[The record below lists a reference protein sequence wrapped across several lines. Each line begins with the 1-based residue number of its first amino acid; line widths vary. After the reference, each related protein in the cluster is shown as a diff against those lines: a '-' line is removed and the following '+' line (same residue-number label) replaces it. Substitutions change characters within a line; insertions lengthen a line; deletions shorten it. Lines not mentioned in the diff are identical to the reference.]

1 MKRSNWIAIAAFAAV
16 ALGASALVTLG
27 KSGRQEAAP
36 PAAPTASVVRTA
48 KPQPSAQ
55 SASLRLPAIAEPYAS
70 VLVYARING
79 FLAEQRADLGDR
91 VKSGQVLAVIDA
103 PEVEREY
110 DRARAALAQAEAR
123 LELSRRNLER
133 TETLV
138 AQKFLSEAALDERRA
153 DAQVADA
160 DRRAAQAE
168 IARLA
173 ELLKFRTVR
182 APFSGLVT
190 ERNANPGDLV
200 AGDQRQS
207 GGYLYR
213 ISQLD
218 PLRVAIDVPQS
229 ALANIRVGSQ
239 LTIEFAE
246 LAGERFKGRVTRTAG
261 LIDGRSGTMRIEAS
275 LANTDG
281 RIPGGLAGHVVIE
294 PGAGSTGWSVPV
306 NAVVLRDG
314 NAHVAIVAENRLRYL
329 PVQVGRNFG
338 QTVEI
343 RQGLTGDEAIV
354 LNPNALLRDGDAVQV
369 APPQT
374 AGK

>member
-91 VKSGQVLAVIDA
+91 VKRGQVLAVIDA